1 MNIRLRPVQVALVPR
16 IVDIATLVQVVPER
30 TWCLPKVVV
39 HPHLLRVLQ
48 IQYLVVVVAR
58 DILEV

>member
-1 MNIRLRPVQVALVPR
+1 MNIRLPPVQVALVPR
-16 IVDIATLVQVVPER
+16 IVGIATLVQGVLER
-30 TWCLPKVVV
+30 TWDLTKVVV